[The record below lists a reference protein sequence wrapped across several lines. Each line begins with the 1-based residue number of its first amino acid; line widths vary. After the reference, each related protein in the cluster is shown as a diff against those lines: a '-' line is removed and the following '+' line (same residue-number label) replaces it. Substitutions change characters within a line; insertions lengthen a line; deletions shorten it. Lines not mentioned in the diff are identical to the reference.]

1 MCVHAHVVVSHACSY
16 VFTHGVH
23 VCIAINVATEN
34 VLVTVIILLQ
44 VRGESQGWEL
54 ITKISYDIVI

>member
-23 VCIAINVATEN
+23 VCIATYVVTEN
-34 VLVTVIILLQ
+34 VLVTVISQ
-44 VRGESQGWEL
+44 VRGESQG
-54 ITKISYDIVI
+54 